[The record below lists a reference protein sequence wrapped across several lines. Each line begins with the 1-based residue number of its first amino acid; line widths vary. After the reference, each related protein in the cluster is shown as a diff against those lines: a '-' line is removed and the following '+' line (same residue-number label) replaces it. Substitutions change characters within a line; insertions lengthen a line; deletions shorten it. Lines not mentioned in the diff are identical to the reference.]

1 MKKHS
6 RLEGAINGLKAIV
19 ERYNRQDTFK
29 ITNDKIIIGNNTS
42 QLWGTISYLTLL
54 ILLPTG
60 LLIYY
65 LCFDKSNSA
74 IFWLALI
81 DILFIYDLHKMVS
94 GNAIL
99 TIDFNKKLIQ
109 VDNNNGLFKHIFKP
123 KFISFDSL
131 QNIEIKEKS
140 VSGKVSNAW
149 LRLIAIQKDNSKII
163 LTDFSTIFPES
174 IIADKVKFLFEV
186 IIWTEKQNIIANA

>member
-1 MKKHS
+1 MKKNS
-6 RLEGAINGLKAIV
+6 RLDGAISGLKAIV
-19 ERYNRQDTFK
+19 ERYNKQETFK
-29 ITNDKIIIGNNTS
+29 ISSDKTIIYNNTS
-42 QLWGTISYLTLL
+42 QLWGTIFYLAFL

-65 LCFDKSNSA
+65 LLVDKSNSS

-81 DILFIYDLHKMVS
+81 EILFGFDLYKMVR

-109 VDNNNGLFKHIFKP
+109 VDNNNGVFKHIFKP
-123 KFISFDSL
+123 KFVSFDSL
-131 QNIEIKEKS
+131 SNIELKEKS

-149 LRLIAIQKDNSKII
+149 LRLTATLEDNTKII
-163 LTDFSTIFPES
+163 FTDFSTVFPES
-174 IIADKVKFLFEV
+174 MIADKVKFLFEV
-186 IIWTEKQNIIANA
+186 IIWTEKQNANVTA